1 MPREDNNRKSVLTV
15 LLSISLFISVTI
27 FAQENPRNLSS
38 AQRELS
44 QIRGEIARLQ
54 QDLAKSKNTLQA
66 KIDNMQ
72 NLDQQVLLYQQSLT
86 LLQQEI
92 RRSQRELSSLS
103 AGIQKL
109 AKQIK
114 VLQDKFRQQIV
125 FMYKYHQGKELE
137 WILGAEN
144 FNQALLRYRYF
155 RIITRSVERIYKRL
169 QSKQEQLKTLKDKRT
184 RELRQQQQLAA
195 EKSAQQKQLL
205 ARRQERRKQIEQ
217 IKRNKQLLEL
227 ALQEKQNS
235 LARLEN
241 IIATLERERV
251 EKTSE
256 SREKF
261 DWESL
266 PGNFGKQRGK
276 LNWPV
281 RGRVAHR
288 FGKYRNPRLKT
299 VLVNNGIDIKAKK
312 GSPVRCVASG
322 FVSVVTYMSG
332 FGKMIIVDHDK
343 GFYTVYAHLE
353 EVFVQK
359 FEKVEAGKVIATVG
373 DSGSLEGSLLHF
385 EIYGGNKPLNP
396 VRWLKKL

>member
-1 MPREDNNRKSVLTV
+1 MSRENNNPFGPA
-15 LLSISLFISVTI
+15 LLLYLIIFISIPV
-27 FAQENPRNLSS
+27 FGQGGPQNLSS
-38 AQRELS
+38 AQKELS
-44 QIRGEIARLQ
+44 KIRNEIARLQ
-54 QDLAKSKNTLQA
+54 QDLAQSRNTLQA
-66 KIDNMQ
+66 QIDNMQ
-72 NLDQQVLLYQQSLT
+72 NLDQQVLLYQQSLS

-92 RRSQRELSSLS
+92 RRNRREISSLS
-103 AGIQKL
+103 VEIQKL

-155 RIITRSVERIYKRL
+155 QIITRSVQRIYERL
-169 QSKQEQLKTLKDKRT
+169 QSKQEQLKNFKDKRT

-195 EKSAQQKQLL
+195 EKTFQQKQLL
-205 ARRQERRKQIEQ
+205 GKRQERQKQIEQ

-235 LARLEN
+235 LARLED
-241 IIATLERERV
+241 IIATLEKARV
-251 EKTSE
+251 EKNSE
-256 SREKF
+256 SRQKF

-266 PGNFGKQRGK
+266 PGNFGRQRGK

-281 RGRVAHR
+281 RGRIAHG

-299 VLVNNGIDIKAKK
+299 VQVNNGIDIKAKK
-312 GSPVRCVASG
+312 GSPVHCVSSG
-322 FVSVVTYMSG
+322 YVSLVTYMPG

-353 EVFVQK
+353 EVFVKK
-359 FEKVEAGKVIATVG
+359 FDKLEAGKVIATVG
-373 DSGSLEGSLLHF
+373 DSGSLEGSMLHF

-396 VRWLKKL
+396 VRWLKK